1 MKKTYGLRW
10 RSAMNSYCKVETETG
25 KFWVACGPNGITMIH
40 PADQPAAAFEDMHL
54 RRTGVKPV
62 RGDIPASC
70 IQAVRQAA
78 AGRAFDAV
86 PMDISCLGGFHR
98 KVLKALQQVPRGEV
112 RNYAWL
118 ARRVGNPKAA
128 RAVGNAMARNPIPI
142 LIPCHRVVP
151 STGGTGN
158 YGLGKEMKRDLLR
171 REGVDVDKL

>member
-1 MKKTYGLRW
+1 
-10 RSAMNSYCKVETETG
+10 
-25 KFWVACGPNGITMIH
+25 MIH
-40 PADQPAAAFEDMHL
+40 PADQSAAAFEDMHL

-70 IQAVRQAA
+70 VQAVRQAA

-86 PMDISCLGGFHR
+86 PMDISCLAGFHK

-112 RNYAWL
+112 RTYAWL
-118 ARRVGNPKAA
+118 ARRVGSPKAA

-151 STGGTGN
+151 STGGIGN
-158 YGLGKEMKRDLLR
+158 YGLG
-171 REGVDVDKL
+171 

>member
-1 MKKTYGLRW
+1 
-10 RSAMNSYCKVETETG
+10 MNNYSKVETETG
-25 KFWVACGPNGITMIH
+25 KFWVACGPDGITMIH
-40 PADQPAAAFEDMHL
+40 PAKQSATTFESMHL
-54 RRTGVKPV
+54 RLTGVKPE

-70 IQAVRQAA
+70 IHAVRQAA

-86 PMDISCLGGFHR
+86 PMDISGLTGFQR

-112 RNYAWL
+112 RTYAWL
-118 ARRVGNPKAA
+118 ARRVGRPKAA

-171 REGVDVDKL
+171 REGVRVEEL